1 MAAYWNVFR
10 CPACNMCHGRKSF
23 GHNCPHCGQK
33 ITESTPV
40 VGRASN
46 PTELRMKVLTANTP
60 PELRQ
65 SLTERINASEKMIE
79 TQAKFSLAMGLTIL
93 RDSIDERGRIT
104 IARLQN
110 EFLAMKFTKVS
121 HIWRTYSVMVLVCQG
136 AEGSPPS
143 TFTATSFV

>member
-65 SLTERINASEKMIE
+65 SLTERINASEKMTE

-110 EFLAMKFTKVS
+110 EFLARGFETNTQAFIETAEAQGVIIRVGRG
-121 HIWRTYSVMVLVCQG
+121 IWQFL
-136 AEGSPPS
+136 E
-143 TFTATSFV
+143 